1 MPRGPDIFIPRVPTP
16 CWRWENPHYG
26 KYCSMLQAN
35 QLIGFGA
42 GGSAAV
48 KTAVDRTAG
57 TAIGNMTNASYGG
70 LAASFDGT
78 TSQGWNSCSVNL
90 ANTANIGKNWGSG
103 NDKTICQY
111 KVYLPNDA
119 AMDSSAPDNHTIS
132 VLDLHGSTDNF
143 SSSDVTLSTPS
154 DKTESTTGM
163 SFTIEQS
170 EITTTTAFQYHKV
183 FIAHNGAAA
192 TAIAEIEFWE
202 LA

>member
-1 MPRGPDIFIPRVPTP
+1 MPRGPDIYIPLTPQP
-16 CWRWENPHYG
+16 CWRWENPFYG
-26 KYCSMLQAN
+26 KRYCSMLQAN
-35 QLIGFGA
+35 QLIGFGG

-57 TAIGNMTNASYGG
+57 TAIGNLTGQGG
-70 LAASFDGT
+70 LAAGFDGDT
-78 TSQGWNSCSVNL
+78 TQGWNDCATNL
-90 ANTANIGKNWGSG
+90 ANSGNIGKNWGSG
-103 NDKTICQY
+103 NTKTICQY

-119 AMDSSAPDNHTIS
+119 AMDSSLPANHTIS

-163 SFTIEQS
+163 SFTIEQA
-170 EITTTTAFQYHKV
+170 EITTTTAFQYHKI
-183 FIAHNGAAA
+183 FIQHDGAAA